1 MPKNMGKRNK
11 STQPGRSQNRGSP
24 GPSPL
29 LVIAGL
35 PETTAQAAAAT
46 IDNDDTIRWRAIA
59 VPFSNGNDRI
69 YAKDR
74 AILDLGIQV
83 CSFAMKARPGAD
95 KVPTPSRIV
104 VAYVPAPQS
113 ERLWHVFGHA
123 VWPLRLEHPDWSW
136 PKGMHWRHNIETVT
150 QLLRH
155 AIDTAD
161 AQPAR
166 DLRLRLE
173 ARRTDDVLLLPGR
186 NFHLDGQEQLIGRF
200 RAFMENQLG
209 IAQIEEGILIEKFCY
224 ERLKAFYNRVG
235 GSGKRFAIDARGI
248 VFAKSNVGQDGGV
261 HEIEYE
267 ATIKACAEPDETLE
281 VRSMLL
287 NHTLESR
294 YRFGTP
300 LTPAGFQHDA
310 QFEDGR
316 LFDRQVFSCRTKG
329 NINISGDHTNIFPS
343 DVVTGNIV
351 K

>member
-1 MPKNMGKRNK
+1 MPKNMGRKNK

-35 PETTAQAAAAT
+35 PETTALAAAAT
-46 IDNDDTIRWRAIA
+46 INNDDTIRWQAIA
-59 VPFSNGNDRI
+59 VAFSNGNDRI
-69 YAKDR
+69 YANDD

-83 CSFAMKARPGAD
+83 CSFAMKRPPGAD
-95 KVPTPSRIV
+95 KVPTPSRIA
-104 VAYVPAPQS
+104 VAYVAAPQS

-123 VWPLRLEHPDWSW
+123 VWPLRLEHPDWAW
-136 PKGMHWRHNIETVT
+136 PKGMHWRHEIETVT
-150 QLLRH
+150 RLLRH
-155 AIDTAD
+155 AIDIAD

-186 NFHLDGQEQLIGRF
+186 NFHLGEQEQLIGRF
-200 RAFMENQLG
+200 RAFMENRLE
-209 IAQIEEGILIEKFCY
+209 IAQIEEGILIERFCY
-224 ERLKAFYNRVG
+224 ERLKEFYNRVG
-235 GSGKRFAIDARGI
+235 GKGKKFAIDARGI

-261 HEIEYE
+261 HQIEYGI
-267 ATIKACAEPDETLE
+267 TIEACAAPNQTLE
-281 VRSMLL
+281 SRSSLL
-287 NHTLESR
+287 NQTLESR

-310 QFEDGR
+310 QFDNGR
-316 LFDRQVFSCRTKG
+316 PFDRQVFSCRTKG